1 MQDREKRKRKKL
13 PPPSPVLFLN
23 VYTILSGIL
32 GICAQKG
39 RQSDTCFK
47 AESEQQGPWALLYS
61 SAGCLYQNVL
71 CSCEPWQ
78 REGQRKWGRER
89 KAWDMQRKA
98 NHVSGEEQEKE
109 ERLIER
115 ERRLNI
121 RSKEN
126 TALQNGKIKSHVE
139 HSLLDSYHSLNFFLT
154 LTVIVQYQI
163 YGCLQL
169 LGLLCIYELLSV
181 FQKFLH
187 SFIIYYCY
195 FQKYFDTYQKHFNY
209 ERPSY
214 KYILLHLKLW

>member
-1 MQDREKRKRKKL
+1 MTVQHRGREMQDREKRKRKKL

-47 AESEQQGPWALLYS
+47 AESEQQEPWALLYS

-78 REGQRKWGRER
+78 REDQRKWGRER
-89 KAWDMQRKA
+89 KAWDMQRKT
-98 NHVSGEEQEKE
+98 NHVSGEGQERGKTD
-109 ERLIER
+109 RR

-126 TALQNGKIKSHVE
+126 TALQNGKTKSHVE
-139 HSLLDSYHSLNFFLT
+139 QSCLILTTHPIFFLP
-154 LTVIVQYQI
+154 L
-163 YGCLQL
+163 
-169 LGLLCIYELLSV
+169 
-181 FQKFLH
+181 
-187 SFIIYYCY
+187 
-195 FQKYFDTYQKHFNY
+195 
-209 ERPSY
+209 Y
-214 KYILLHLKLW
+214 KIN